1 MSLSP
6 PELETD
12 IVSKHR
18 RYAELCAIHGDPIVE
33 RDQTSNPRSL
43 ARDIIKVEFRV
54 ATEVLK
60 CAEPWGEM
68 EREFSGTAYT
78 FEKEIPKRMT
88 MYTVFG
94 VVSKRLGIL
103 PHRLR
108 LSWVTDEWEF
118 QNAKNVT
125 ANMAQWDSEN
135 SDEEETADVKVK
147 REVPLELG
155 TKSLGTSVDGQ
166 RVLIKVLME
175 QSEAVDPT

>member
-1 MSLSP
+1 M
-6 PELETD
+6 
-12 IVSKHR
+12 
-18 RYAELCAIHGDPIVE
+18 HGDPTVE

-54 ATEVLK
+54 AIEVLQHGGS
-60 CAEPWGEM
+60 WGEI
-68 EREFSGTAYT
+68 EREPSGTDYT

-108 LSWVTDEWEF
+108 LSWITDEWEF
-118 QNAKNVT
+118 QNAKTAT
-125 ANMAQWDSEN
+125 ANMAEWDSED
-135 SDEEETADVKVK
+135 SDEETADVKVK

-155 TKSLGTSVDGQ
+155 TKSLGTCVDGQ

-175 QSEAVDPT
+175 QSEAVEPI